1 MNAGPRSAGLCVVS
15 EEIFSHPGD
24 LMLRKAFMA
33 AAAVSSLLVTDIAL
47 AQDGGIWASRPRPR
61 RIIKHTAPVNPL
73 QGLTNG
79 QLVRTSGGANLGTI
93 SQIVTGADGA
103 ISQVIVT
110 STNGQTYRLAP
121 ASLSISSGVVTTSD
135 TNAGT

>member
-1 MNAGPRSAGLCVVS
+1 
-15 EEIFSHPGD
+15 
-24 LMLRKAFMA
+24 MLRKALIAVTA
-33 AAAVSSLLVTDIAL
+33 ASSLLITDVAL

-61 RIIKHTAPVNPL
+61 RIVKHTAPANPL

-79 QLVRTSGGANLGTI
+79 QLVTTSGGANLGTI